1 MAILAEHPGESV
13 PQASGSAAESQN
25 IYRFWA
31 NERVKP
37 EQILA
42 SHRPSVVGRANQ
54 QAVVLAIQDT
64 TDLDFS
70 GLKQTSGLG
79 FICQTPQQ
87 GIKVHSCLAVSGA
100 GEPLGLLHQHTWSRQ
115 ERSGKRDQRRKK
127 ATADKESQRWL
138 DTLTAAEQGID
149 EAVTLVH
156 IGDREADIYDLFI
169 QPRRRHSELLIRA
182 EHNRKVQHELDYLIP
197 TIEQAPVL
205 GQHTIEL
212 ERNPERKARC
222 ATLTIRAMQVT
233 IEVPRH
239 HKSSQPCSPVTLNV
253 LLVEEATPPT
263 EGKPIR
269 WLLLTTLPVD
279 SFEQAWQCVV
289 WYTLRWLIERFH
301 FTLKSGC
308 RIEQLQLETAQRLLN
323 ALATYS
329 IVAWRLMW
337 LTYAAR
343 LSPEDSCEAVLQPT
357 EWKLL
362 RRKFEPKNRSQ
373 RPPSIRQAVRWIAQ
387 LGGFLARKGDGEPGL
402 KTLWRGIG
410 VLHHLLEGAQLT
422 PKT

>member
-1 MAILAEHPGESV
+1 
-13 PQASGSAAESQN
+13 
-25 IYRFWA
+25 
-31 NERVKP
+31 
-37 EQILA
+37 
-42 SHRPSVVGRANQ
+42 
-54 QAVVLAIQDT
+54 
-64 TDLDFS
+64 
-70 GLKQTSGLG
+70 
-79 FICQTPQQ
+79 
-87 GIKVHSCLAVSGA
+87 
-100 GEPLGLLHQHTWSRQ
+100 
-115 ERSGKRDQRRKK
+115 
-127 ATADKESQRWL
+127 
-138 DTLTAAEQGID
+138 
-149 EAVTLVH
+149 
-156 IGDREADIYDLFI
+156 
-169 QPRRRHSELLIRA
+169 LLIRA

-212 ERNPERKARC
+212 ERNPERPARS
-222 ATLTIRAMQVT
+222 ATLTVRAMQVT

-239 HKSSQPCSPVTLNV
+239 HKQPKQCQPVTLNV
-253 LLVEEATPPT
+253 LLVEESTPPA

-269 WLLLTTLPVD
+269 WLLLTTLSID

-289 WYTLRWLIERFH
+289 WYSLRWLIERFH

-308 RIEQLQLETAQRLLN
+308 RIEQLQLETAERLLN

-337 LTYAAR
+337 LTYSAR
-343 LSPEDSCEAVLQPT
+343 LSPDDSCETVLQRA

-362 RRKFEPKNRSQ
+362 RRKFEPKNRAQ

-410 VLHHLLEGAQLT
+410 VLHHLLEGAQLAAK
-422 PKT
+422 P